1 MRASQR
7 VQELLGPADPVGGM
21 GLPSPKQTA
30 HEIIERTDHSSV
42 RLDLKAGGDVRPSL
56 VRRPRLA
63 VVAAVAIVVAAA
75 AVTVP
80 AWMLGDRT
88 TGPAPNDSLS
98 TAAGAE
104 LEVLTPVAYQQ
115 PDSPPAAGPMLMD
128 LADRIS
134 DAPYDNAG
142 GTYSYHRRK
151 SWGARQA
158 LGPGGHVMSIAEE
171 VETWSDSSGNGM
183 TRTQQLMPEFPTEE
197 SRLYWEG
204 VLEPGART
212 PGTPVTSTGLV
223 GPDQP
228 ITEDPSELARKL
240 KVGAGAGAGAT
251 VKAVND
257 IYSLYLVPRSVR
269 SQILRIL
276 ADTPGLHWRGE
287 VVDRAGRTGVAVT
300 ADDTERNVQHLLIF
314 DPVTG
319 ELLAHELVKLTEP
332 RQVQVYNL
340 ILSYGRTAEAG

>member
-7 VQELLGPADPVGGM
+7 VEELLGPADPIQGM
-21 GLPSPKQTA
+21 GLPSPRDTA
-30 HEIIERTDHSSV
+30 HEIIERADHSSV
-42 RLDLKAGGDVRPSL
+42 QLDLKSGGDVRPSF

-63 VVAAVAIVVAAA
+63 LVAAVAIVVAAA

-80 AWMLGDRT
+80 VWMLGDRT
-88 TGPAPNDSLS
+88 IGPATNDSLS

-104 LEVLTPVAYQQ
+104 LEVLIPVAYRQ
-115 PDSPPAAGPMLMD
+115 PDNPPDAGPMLSD
-128 LADRIS
+128 LADRIA
-134 DAPYDNAG
+134 DAPYDNHD

-158 LGPGGHVMSIAEE
+158 MAPGGHIMSIAEE
-171 VETWSDSSGNGM
+171 TETWSDSSGNGM
-183 TRTQQLMPEFPTEE
+183 TKVQQLAPEFPTEE
-197 SRLYWEG
+197 SRRYWEG
-204 VLEPGART
+204 ALDPSART
-212 PGTPVTSTGLV
+212 PGAPVSSTGLV

-228 ITEDPSELARKL
+228 ITEDPSELTRKL
-240 KVGAGAGAGAT
+240 KVGAGAGTT

-257 IYSLYLVPRSVR
+257 IYSLYVVPRSVR
-269 SQILRIL
+269 SQILRVL
-276 ADTPGLHWRGE
+276 AGTPSLHWRGE

-300 ADDTERNVQHLLIF
+300 TDDTEHNVQLLLIF

-319 ELLAHELVKLTEP
+319 ELLAHEVVKLTEP

-340 ILSYGRTAEAG
+340 ILSYGRTAEVG